1 MITKTFIVDDYVM
14 VGDKKFSLNLNVYRN
29 AHYQTLNKAKIIF
42 KNQLLAD
49 YPELKKINASKIEV
63 GYLIERCD
71 NKKFDTMNV
80 ISIVDKFFLDALV
93 ELGCIP
99 DDDYNCVR
107 YKVIQTS
114 AYPEKMPNKKIHIF
128 CTFF

>member
-14 VGDKKFSLNLNVYRN
+14 IGAKKFALNLNVYRN
-29 AHYQTLNKAKIIF
+29 AHHQVLNKAKIEF
-42 KNQLLAD
+42 KNQLFYL
-49 YPELKKINASKIEV
+49 YPEVKNIKASKIEV

-80 ISIVDKFFLDALV
+80 ISIVDKFFFDALV
-93 ELGCIP
+93 EFGCIP
-99 DDDYNCVR
+99 DDNYNYVR

-128 CTFF
+128 CNFF